1 MATLEEIKQTVRDVE
16 RSGNIVGLLPRVRFV
31 AIVGKKHHLV
41 EGRVSVDLNNNLFI
55 LKSTLKTSCGYR
67 IQGARKTRWERFTG
81 TQEVDCEKCGAQTL
95 DLDKIN
101 SDIAEAIPFLSQ
113 SI

>member
-1 MATLEEIKQTVRDVE
+1 MATLEEIKKTVSDVE
-16 RSGNIVGLLPRVRFV
+16 RSGNIVGLLPRVRSV
-31 AIVGKKHHLV
+31 AMIGKKYHLV
-41 EGRVSVDLNNNLFI
+41 EGRVSVDLNNNLVI
-55 LKSTLKTSCGYR
+55 LKSTLITSCGYR
-67 IQGARKTRWERFTG
+67 IRGTRKIKREQFTG
-81 TQEVDCEKCGAQTL
+81 IQEVDCRKCGVQTL